1 MTAYRITAQYP
12 ELISAR
18 IHDCSEVAVSVS
30 SVWTQKV
37 LERQSKTIFRQTVFS
52 DYNTYSLTSPPTD
65 ITNE

>member
-1 MTAYRITAQYP
+1 VAAYRITAQYP

-18 IHDCSEVAVSVS
+18 IHDCSKAAVSVS

-37 LERQSKTIFRQTVFS
+37 LERQSKIIFRQTVFS
-52 DYNTYSLTSPPTD
+52 DYKTYSLTSPPTD